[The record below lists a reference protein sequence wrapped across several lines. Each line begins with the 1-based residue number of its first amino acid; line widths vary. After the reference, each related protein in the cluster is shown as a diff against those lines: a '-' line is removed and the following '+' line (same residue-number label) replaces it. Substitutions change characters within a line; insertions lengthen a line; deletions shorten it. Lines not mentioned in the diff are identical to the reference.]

1 MFSRTM
7 QANRD
12 LLLMISWREITIKYK
27 QSVMG
32 FLWAVLMPALVVSA
46 GVLVRF
52 AFSRVQ
58 GTPLTMSDIA
68 LVSVK
73 SVPWAFFIG
82 SIRFC
87 STSLV
92 SNANLVSKIYMP
104 RALFPIAS
112 ILSQVVD
119 LAVASTV
126 LVVLLVIVKV
136 GVSAQLLWVPLLLT
150 LLFLLA
156 VGLGLF
162 VAATGLFF
170 RDVKYLVEVFVTFA
184 IFFTPVFYES
194 AMFGEWRR
202 YLLLNP
208 VAPILEGFGDVIV
221 HHRAPDG
228 PWILYS
234 AVVALAVF
242 VGSWQFF
249 RRVEPYFAQNV

>member
-1 MFSRTM
+1 MSLRTT
-7 QANRD
+7 QASRD

-27 QSVMG
+27 QSLMG

-46 GVLVRF
+46 GILVRF

-58 GTPLTMSDIA
+58 GVPLTMADLA

-73 SVPWAFFIG
+73 SVPWAFFVG

-87 STSLV
+87 SMSLV

-104 RALFPIAS
+104 RALFPLAS
-112 ILSQVVD
+112 ILSQLVD
-119 LAVASTV
+119 FAVASTV
-126 LVVLLVIVKV
+126 LVVVLVIAKV
-136 GVSAQLLWVPLLLT
+136 GISVYLLWLPLLL
-150 LLFLLA
+150 LLLLLLA
-156 VGLGLF
+156 IGIGLF

-194 AMFGEWRR
+194 TMFGEWRR
-202 YLLLNP
+202 FLLLNP
-208 VAPILEGFGDVIV
+208 VATILEGFGDVIV
-221 HHRAPDG
+221 HHQSPSPG
-228 PWILYS
+228 WLLYS
-234 AVVALAVF
+234 AAASLAIFVASSL
-242 VGSWQFF
+242 FF